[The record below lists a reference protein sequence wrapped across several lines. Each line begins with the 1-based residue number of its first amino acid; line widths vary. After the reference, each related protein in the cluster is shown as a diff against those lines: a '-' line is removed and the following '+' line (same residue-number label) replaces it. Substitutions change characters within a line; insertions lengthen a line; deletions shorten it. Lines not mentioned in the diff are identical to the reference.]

1 MPNITT
7 VNNLQGA
14 SEAKEVLTANNNT
27 TGSGL
32 AVVTG
37 VDDQTGTQPYT
48 YTTRKINT
56 LIVANVGSAD
66 AVVSLEFDPDTT
78 TASNEV
84 IFVNAVTIPVG
95 ASLDVLSGP
104 VYVNAGEAIDCFCTG
119 ANVNVLVSYEEIV
132 SSSDT

>member
-1 MPNITT
+1 MPNITL

-14 SEAKEVLTANNNT
+14 SEAKEVPTATYNA

-37 VDDQTGTQPYT
+37 VANQTVSTPYT

-66 AVVSLEFDPDTT
+66 AVVS
-78 TASNEV
+78 
-84 IFVNAVTIPVG
+84 
-95 ASLDVLSGP
+95 
-104 VYVNAGEAIDCFCTG
+104 
-119 ANVNVLVSYEEIV
+119 
-132 SSSDT
+132 

>member
-1 MPNITT
+1 MPNITL

-14 SEAKEVLTANNNT
+14 SEAKEVATATYNVS
-27 TGSGL
+27 GSGRP
-32 AVVTG
+32 VVEG
-37 VDDQTGTQPYT
+37 VDDNTSTTPNR
-48 YTTRKINT
+48 YTTRKVNT

-66 AVVSLEFDPDTT
+66 AVVSLEFDPDTST
-78 TASNEV
+78 GSNEV

-119 ANVNVLVSYEEIV
+119 ADVNVLVSYEEIV

>member
-1 MPNITT
+1 MPNITL

-14 SEAKEVLTANNNT
+14 SEAKEVPTATYNA

-37 VDDQTGTQPYT
+37 VANQTVSTPYT

-66 AVVSLEFDPDTT
+66 AVVSLEFDPDTSN
-78 TASNEV
+78 ASDEV

-119 ANVNVLVSYEEIV
+119 ADVNVLVSYEEIV